1 MAIYLVM
8 ASCPSAGGGVDVA
21 VGAVLDHDGDVADV
35 LAAHEGAVR
44 EEVPVLHDRVVLPI
58 PLPDVLPAGVGLLK
72 MMTIAF
78 APRFPDL
85 YF

>member
-1 MAIYLVM
+1 M

-21 VGAVLDHDGDVADV
+21 VCAVLDHDGDVADV

-58 PLPDVLPAGVGLLK
+58 PLPDVLPAGVGFAK
-72 MMTIAF
+72 MTKAY

>member
-1 MAIYLVM
+1 MFKLKFMTAYVAIYLVM

-21 VGAVLDHDGDVADV
+21 VCAVLDHDGDVADV

-58 PLPDVLPAGVGLLK
+58 PLPDVLPAGVG
-72 MMTIAF
+72 
-78 APRFPDL
+78 
-85 YF
+85 